1 MKTACYYS
9 LFFLLIVTLQSCSNS
24 EKKEINTLLD
34 TRIKSFEQK
43 NIDLYSECIYKEYNE
58 NIDGEKIYKDG
69 VIKNFKINISPF
81 DEITF
86 IKSEREIYINGNN
99 AKVVIKTS
107 VSLSIKDKKSI
118 YNTTEKINLS
128 KTNSQWKI
136 VKESKLDL
144 FRGYVFG
151 ER

>member
-1 MKTACYYS
+1 M
-9 LFFLLIVTLQSCSNS
+9 
-24 EKKEINTLLD
+24 D

-99 AKVVIKTS
+99 AKVVI
-107 VSLSIKDKKSI
+107 
-118 YNTTEKINLS
+118 
-128 KTNSQWKI
+128 
-136 VKESKLDL
+136 
-144 FRGYVFG
+144 
-151 ER
+151 